1 MENMHPADQAANEYI
16 ELQRRHYHKSKPFE
30 AVFVA
35 FFLVFIFG
43 MLALHVALPD
53 KDYSKRENKTLA
65 SFPSFSLSA
74 LLNREDDKGAEE
86 SFIGGYLE
94 DQFPFRDQFMAVDAL
109 RQSLLFLGKSN
120 GVFLLSDGT
129 LLPEEPILKE
139 GEPLN
144 YTLLMNTVK
153 VYEQS
158 GAHSGKYETVI
169 ALAGKKS
176 AFLEGKLPF
185 DYPVSLMKDNS
196 SRTESILKASGK
208 TFLSLKEAMMPYGEQ
223 AIYYKTDHH
232 WTSLGAYYA
241 TAAILKEYG
250 KTPAPLSDYTVQ
262 TATDDFRGTAYN
274 SAGLYLL
281 EGEELEYFR
290 YEGDEE
296 FTVTLCN
303 ALGKELSRRTGFYDL
318 EALKE
323 EHPGTAYD
331 SFVAGVDTP
340 VVRITKEGEERPTL
354 LIIKDS
360 FAHSALPFLARE
372 FDLITVDVR
381 PKNFTLPT
389 LLEKGEIDGVLVL
402 MNEETL
408 W

>member
-1 MENMHPADQAANEYI
+1 MEKMHPADQAANEYI
-16 ELQRRHYHKSKPFE
+16 ELQRRHYHKSKPLE

-35 FFLVFIFG
+35 LFLVFVFG
-43 MLALHVALPD
+43 MLILHLALPD

-94 DQFPFRDQFMAVDAL
+94 DQFPFRDQFMTVDAL

-153 VYEQS
+153 AYEQS

-208 TFLSLKEAMMPYGEQ
+208 TFLSLKEAMMPHGEQ
-223 AIYYKTDHH
+223 ALYYKTDHH

-250 KTPAPLSDYTVQ
+250 KTPTPLSDYTVQ
-262 TATDDFRGTAYN
+262 TATDDFGGTAYN
-274 SAGLYLL
+274 SAGLYFL

-296 FTVTLCN
+296 FTVTICN

-354 LIIKDS
+354 LVIKDS

-381 PKNFTLPT
+381 HKNFTLPT
-389 LLEKGEIDGVLVL
+389 LLEEGEIDGVLVL